1 MRYVL
6 ICKGIYFV
14 KIEDWSVGEKELF
27 AGVLVRGLAHV
38 RMLNKV
44 DDREERKTGAE
55 AGYNYLIIS
64 FIKTSFGWY
73 FYLMI

>member
-1 MRYVL
+1 MFL

-44 DDREERKTGAE
+44 DDREEKKNRR
-55 AGYNYLIIS
+55 
-64 FIKTSFGWY
+64 
-73 FYLMI
+73 